1 MKRSPEEILV
11 RPVITEKTSA
21 LQFDGTDA
29 PPKGVDDEERTVR
42 SKYTFEVVPDAT
54 KVEVRQ
60 AVEEMFDVRVTDVK
74 TMNVRGKSRR
84 VRGRWEMGRRPHW
97 KKAVVTVGE
106 DDVIDL
112 YEGV

>member
-1 MKRSPEEILV
+1 MKRPPNEILV

-29 PPKGVDDEERTVR
+29 EPKQDDPEREVR
-42 SKYTFEVVPDAT
+42 SKYTFEVAPDAS
-54 KVEVRQ
+54 KPEVRD

-74 TMNVRGKSRR
+74 TMNVRGKGRR

-97 KKAVVTVGE
+97 KKAIVTVGE
-106 DDVIDL
+106 GETIDL
-112 YEGV
+112 YEGF

>member
-1 MKRSPEEILV
+1 MRRSPDEILV

-29 PPKGVDDEERTVR
+29 GSAGDDPEAPVRT
-42 SKYTFEVVPDAT
+42 KYTFEVVPDAT
-54 KVEVRQ
+54 KPQIRE
-60 AVEEMFDVRVTDVK
+60 AVQEMFDVTVMDVR
-74 TMNVRGKSRR
+74 TMNVRGKARR
-84 VRGRWEMGRRPHW
+84 MRGRRQKGQRSGW
-97 KKAVVTVGE
+97 KKAIVTVGE

>member
-1 MKRSPEEILV
+1 MKRSPEKILV
-11 RPVITEKTSA
+11 RPVITEKSSA

-29 PPKGVDDEERTVR
+29 PPKGEDPEREVK

-60 AVEEMFDVRVTDVK
+60 AVEEMFDVTVTDVK
-74 TMNVRGKSRR
+74 TMNVRGKARR
-84 VRGRWEMGRRPHW
+84 VRGRRDKGRRPHW

-106 DDVIDL
+106 GETIDL
-112 YEGV
+112 YEGA